1 MSLGSWQDPRY
12 GIKVVATR
20 RGLNGVTA
28 KLEPAVLFKH
38 AKESLGDALEDIKK
52 RVIQYTPVAR
62 GLTAENIFTAIEG
75 ETLADLNGI
84 VASPDEWFP
93 VLEFGRRAGAR
104 MPPRQPI
111 EEWMDIKGLDRRFS
125 FVVRRN
131 ISIRG
136 LPALHIM
143 QRALNE
149 SKDKFATI
157 WFNRF
162 LADWGKSSGGS
173 WDS

>member
-1 MSLGSWQDPRY
+1 MAFYNGGDPRY

-28 KLEPAVLFKH
+28 KLDQAVLFRH
-38 AKESLGDALEDIKK
+38 ARESLADALEDLKK
-52 RVIQYTPVAR
+52 RVIKYTPVAR
-62 GLTAENIFTAIEG
+62 GLTAENIFTAIDG
-75 ETLADLNGI
+75 ETLNDLNGI

-93 VLEFGRRAGAR
+93 VLEYGRRAGSR
-104 MPPRQPI
+104 MPPQQPI
-111 EEWMDIKGLDRRFS
+111 EEWMDVVGLDRRFS

-131 ISIRG
+131 IAARG

-143 QRALNE
+143 QRALDE
-149 SKDKFATI
+149 GKQKFATI
-157 WFNRF
+157 WFKRF
-162 LADWGKSSGGS
+162 LADWGRSSGGS